1 MPAFQYAPFDA
12 SAYVTSIG
20 SLLAHQGDP
29 AAQAAVNIANA
40 NARAKAASG
49 DIWGRTIQQVGQLPA
64 QVMAQRQDSADR
76 AQERALRRQQ
86 IETGAQALEEHK
98 ATLAEQNKQRIVTTV
113 GTLAKGASSAEE
125 FVSRMHDLSALGGMP
140 QDVADHIAETVTKS
154 GDWSAIQKQYV
165 DFAGQYAK
173 PMEIPAGG
181 KVINPTTGAVLADNP
196 RVAAPVSVAPGHA
209 LVDPVTYQPV
219 FTAPAAPPNTE
230 AALAADAANPSSPTA
245 AQSVAALQALRT
257 PRNPPSL
264 QEQLLEAVTKGDS
277 AAVDRIKTTLKTEA
291 DARRDPA
298 ASALANELAGLR
310 KEEAAQRL
318 EALKKKNAPI
328 DVSADIQTTRLG
340 GKYIDLST
348 YQGDERN
355 KARDAASAA
364 GAIAV
369 SKEQANALQEIDNA
383 RANQQ
388 SILDQISDLLPK
400 NPATRTAALVGTP
413 IERLLQTDDR
423 IAAFSSWRTAAI
435 NTLRATAG
443 SKGLRINKSE
453 IEQAVENDIPKL
465 TDTLTVA
472 QRKVKNIQTML
483 DNAEK
488 SILTRDRSAD
498 APTPLASA
506 KKKLGMP

>member
-1 MPAFQYAPFDA
+1 
-12 SAYVTSIG
+12 
-20 SLLAHQGDP
+20 
-29 AAQAAVNIANA
+29 
-40 NARAKAASG
+40 
-49 DIWGRTIQQVGQLPA
+49 
-64 QVMAQRQDSADR
+64 
-76 AQERALRRQQ
+76 
-86 IETGAQALEEHK
+86 
-98 ATLAEQNKQRIVTTV
+98 
-113 GTLAKGASSAEE
+113 
-125 FVSRMHDLSALGGMP
+125 
-140 QDVADHIAETVTKS
+140 
-154 GDWSAIQKQYV
+154 
-165 DFAGQYAK
+165 
-173 PMEIPAGG
+173 
-181 KVINPTTGAVLADNP
+181 
-196 RVAAPVSVAPGHA
+196 VSVAPGHA